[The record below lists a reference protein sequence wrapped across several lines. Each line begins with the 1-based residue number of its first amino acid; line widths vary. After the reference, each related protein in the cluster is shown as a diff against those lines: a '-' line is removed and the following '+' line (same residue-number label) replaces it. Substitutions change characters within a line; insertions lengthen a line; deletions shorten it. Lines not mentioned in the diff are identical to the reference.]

1 MKQQAD
7 DLDNDAAEVGKI
19 ADAIESKAA
28 ASGAPV
34 KLDPAKKEE
43 EAKEAKVE
51 ASKA

>member
-1 MKQQAD
+1 MKSQAD

-19 ADAIESKAA
+19 ADAAVGKAA
-28 ASGAPV
+28 ASGVPIKV
-34 KLDPAKKEE
+34 DPAKKEE

>member
-34 KLDPAKKEE
+34 KDPAKKEE